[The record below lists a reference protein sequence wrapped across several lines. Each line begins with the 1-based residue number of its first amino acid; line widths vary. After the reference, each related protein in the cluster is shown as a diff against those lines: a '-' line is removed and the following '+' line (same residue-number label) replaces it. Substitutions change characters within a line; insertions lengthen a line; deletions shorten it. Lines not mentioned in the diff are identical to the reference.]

1 MGFSIH
7 VSISNWLSNWG
18 ILTYE
23 GQNEIQNRKKNLTE
37 KSQFQQIFDTLRLPQ
52 GKHSILFQLTTTF
65 ISSVR
70 LQNKVTRHRLN

>member
-1 MGFSIH
+1 MRFKI
-7 VSISNWLSNWG
+7 
-18 ILTYE
+18 E
-23 GQNEIQNRKKNLTE
+23 KKNLTE

>member
-1 MGFSIH
+1 MRDKMRFKI
-7 VSISNWLSNWG
+7 
-18 ILTYE
+18 E
-23 GQNEIQNRKKNLTE
+23 KKNLTE